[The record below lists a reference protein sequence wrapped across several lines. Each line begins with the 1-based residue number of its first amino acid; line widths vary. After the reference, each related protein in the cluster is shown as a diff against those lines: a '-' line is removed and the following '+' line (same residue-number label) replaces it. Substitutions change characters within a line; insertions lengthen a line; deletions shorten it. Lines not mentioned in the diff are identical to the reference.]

1 MRRSAPPVR
10 SALAAASALALL
22 AASSPLAPAALAQDA
37 ASASAPYAAETIK
50 AAYLANFVRF
60 TDWPPG
66 IPGTD
71 QPFVV
76 GVSGNRLLED
86 ELIRLADRQL
96 IRGHRLRIVRLR
108 VPRDLEGIHVAFF
121 DAAAES
127 QLENLSS
134 REALPLLG
142 ERPVLTVSDAPS
154 FLERG
159 GIVSLYRE
167 DSALRFAIAP
177 EAARLS
183 GLSISSRLLA
193 LARIHRTPPE
203 QP

>member
-1 MRRSAPPVR
+1 VR
-10 SALAAASALALL
+10 TALAAATALALL
-22 AASSPLAPAALAQDA
+22 AASPPAAPVALAQDTPSPA
-37 ASASAPYAAETIK
+37 APYAAETIK
-50 AAYLANFVRF
+50 AAYLANFIRF
-60 TDWPPG
+60 TDWPTG

-96 IRGHRLRIVRLR
+96 IRGHRLRIIRLR

-121 DAAAES
+121 DAAAEA
-127 QLENLSS
+127 QLENLSI
-134 REALPLLG
+134 REALPLLR
-142 ERPVLTVSDAPS
+142 ESPVLTLSDAPS
-154 FLERG
+154 FLDRG

-167 DSALRFAIAP
+167 DSALRFAISP

-193 LARIHRTPPE
+193 LARIHRPPPQ